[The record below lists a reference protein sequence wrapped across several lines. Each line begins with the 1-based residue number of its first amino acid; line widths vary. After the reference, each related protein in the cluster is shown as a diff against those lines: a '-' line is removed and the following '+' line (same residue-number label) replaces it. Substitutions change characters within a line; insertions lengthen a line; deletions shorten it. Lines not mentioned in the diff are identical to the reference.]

1 MKFCQP
7 HWDALRSAIDARG
20 LSALVAEGGE
30 AAARNL
36 AGEVT
41 DGPSID
47 NYDPL
52 MSAHFAIWNNAM
64 SLSKD
69 RYQANPLAMMA
80 ADPEHPEWECPIC
93 FLNWLHAEHD
103 AHCTQEGCNY
113 PKGETYEW
121 MIDRAA
127 DEQVEAWREM
137 KP

>member
-7 HWDALRSAIDARG
+7 HWDALREAIEARG
-20 LSALVAEGGE
+20 LAALVADGGE
-30 AAARNL
+30 AAAKNL
-36 AGEVT
+36 ASELT
-41 DGPSID
+41 DGSTLD
-47 NYDPL
+47 NFDPL

-64 SLSKD
+64 SLATE
-69 RYQANPLAMMA
+69 RYQADPMALMMNHP
-80 ADPEHPEWECPIC
+80 DHPEWECPIC

-103 AHCTQEGCNY
+103 RLCTQEGCNY